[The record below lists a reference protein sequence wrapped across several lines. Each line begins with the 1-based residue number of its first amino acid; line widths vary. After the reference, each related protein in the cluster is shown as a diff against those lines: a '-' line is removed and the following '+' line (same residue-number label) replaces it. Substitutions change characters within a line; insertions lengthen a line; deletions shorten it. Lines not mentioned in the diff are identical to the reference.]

1 MRNNTK
7 YLDLPVFN
15 FTLRHV
21 LVASVVSAI
30 YILLSWLLIGFKTD
44 QLVLAVIFS
53 ACYLASSFTRK
64 FILGFSIFIVYWIIY
79 DYMKAF
85 PNYAFNPVHIKSL
98 YDLEKSIFGIAQGA
112 SILTPNEFWLQ
123 HSYTFIDVMT
133 GIFYLCWIPV
143 PLAFAGY
150 LFFKDKGRFLE
161 FSLTFLFVNLLG
173 FVVYYLYPAA
183 PPWYVQKFGF
193 DFIASTPGNTAG
205 LVRFDQFFGINLF
218 TSLYAKGS
226 NVFAAMPSLHSA
238 YPLIVTYIGFKSRL
252 GWVNIIFVTIT
263 IGIWFA
269 AVYTSHHYVLDV
281 LAGIFTAAVGIGGY
295 HLLMKNKR
303 YIALI
308 DRYKKTIS

>member
-1 MRNNTK
+1 LRNNTK

-21 LVASVVSAI
+21 LVASMVSVI
-30 YILLSWLLIGFKTD
+30 YLLLSWLLIGFKTD
-44 QLVLAVIFS
+44 QLVLAGIFS
-53 ACYLASSFTRK
+53 VCYLASSFTRK

-85 PNYAFNPVHIKSL
+85 PNYTFNPVHIKSL
-98 YDLEKSIFGIAQGA
+98 YDLEKSIFGIAQGT

-143 PLAFAGY
+143 PLAFAVY
-150 LFFKDKGRFLE
+150 LFFKDKAKFLE
-161 FSLTFLFVNLLG
+161 FSPTFLFVNLIG

-193 DFIASTPGNTAG
+193 DFIAATPGNTAR

-252 GWVNIIFVTIT
+252 GWANIIFVIIT
-263 IGIWFA
+263 VGIWFA

-281 LAGIFTAAVGIGGY
+281 LAGIVTAAVGIAGY
-295 HLLMKNKR
+295 HWLMQNKK
-303 YIALI
+303 YIAMI
-308 DRYKKTIS
+308 ERYRKTIS

>member
-1 MRNNTK
+1 LRNNTK

>member
-1 MRNNTK
+1 LRNNTK

-123 HSYTFIDVMT
+123 HRYTFIDVMT